1 MCGVLRSQL
10 GVFCG
15 HTAKCQPRVL
25 VSGIQDSGFHWNQE
39 HSQCK
44 LGWLWIRHTIHSLVA
59 CEAAAFVRAL
69 RRGCLPPQRASH
81 TIRPNPHASQS
92 VNHSD
97 CRVCTAWHT
106 PVAANTRCAHGH
118 LRTHQQAST
127 QHNRHAG
134 TGTTDTQAQAHAHAY
149 IHTGTTDTQAHAHAH
164 AYIHAGIHAR

>member
-1 MCGVLRSQL
+1 MCFADTRRNANRGFLCLESKTLDSTGIRSTHSASWGGCGSDTQYIRLWHVKQL
-10 GVFCG
+10 
-15 HTAKCQPRVL
+15 L
-25 VSGIQDSGFHWNQE
+25 
-39 HSQCK
+39 
-44 LGWLWIRHTIHSLVA
+44 L
-59 CEAAAFVRAL
+59 FVRCA
-69 RRGCLPPQRASH
+69 GGACLPSVLLTQFDPTH
-81 TIRPNPHASQS
+81 TL
-92 VNHSD
+92 HSRSTTATAE
-97 CRVCTAWHT
+97 CAQAWHT